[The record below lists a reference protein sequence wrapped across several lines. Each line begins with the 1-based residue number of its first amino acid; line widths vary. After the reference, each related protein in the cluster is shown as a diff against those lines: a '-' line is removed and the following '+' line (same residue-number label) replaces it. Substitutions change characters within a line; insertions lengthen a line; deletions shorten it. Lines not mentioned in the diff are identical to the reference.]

1 MVSVVHPWGVLPGAV
16 VNCRTV
22 TGWRFP
28 GNLLDFCSH
37 LLDFFSLK
45 ISWIFIFILYSEMFE
60 RFLDSKNFFDS
71 QCFDFLK
78 SAAQIISSK
87 WFLKFQESMVLC
99 EDWVLILNNIYI
111 IYGAVATASF
121 LMYGFSIS
129 HTLNVLL

>member
-1 MVSVVHPWGVLPGAV
+1 
-16 VNCRTV
+16 
-22 TGWRFP
+22 
-28 GNLLDFCSH
+28 
-37 LLDFFSLK
+37 
-45 ISWIFIFILYSEMFE
+45 MFD

-87 WFLKFQESMVLC
+87 WFLKFQESMVLF
-99 EDWVLILNNIYI
+99 EDWVLILSNIYI
-111 IYGAVATASF
+111 IYGEVATPSF